1 MSQFSY
7 QALSPEAIAEA
18 LSGVPGWAVEGNKL
32 VRTWTFESYP
42 QGPDWAVRV
51 GEFAEALNHHPDI
64 LIGYCR
70 VTVSTTT
77 HDAGNQISEMDFEL
91 ARRLNAVG

>member
-1 MSQFSY
+1 
-7 QALSPEAIAEA
+7 
-18 LSGVPGWAVEGNKL
+18 
-32 VRTWTFESYP
+32 
-42 QGPDWAVRV
+42 VRV

>member
-1 MSQFSY
+1 MSQFSNH
-7 QALSPEAIAEA
+7 ALSSEAIAEA
-18 LSGVPGWAVEGNKL
+18 LAGVPGWAVEGNKL
-32 VRTWTFESYP
+32 VRTWTFDNYP

-91 ARRLNAVG
+91 ALRLNAVG